1 MPRQLSSG
9 EREYATLVAE
19 LRALEEDVEAARA
32 TARRAT
38 AGPGLG
44 LYAHHESAPALHGE
58 RVGLRDGAEIVIRPI
73 EPDDMH
79 ALAIGFEHLGALSR
93 FRRFREPIDHL
104 SPSQLTYL
112 THVDHDSHEALV
124 ALDLATGEGVGV
136 ARYVRAPEDP
146 ARAEFACT
154 VADLWQGR
162 GVGTALV
169 ERLAAR
175 ARASGIE
182 RFSALILVGN
192 EPARRLLAHVA
203 DVVSEHREG
212 GTIEITAE
220 SRHDST
226 EAPRRH

>member
-1 MPRQLSSG
+1 
-9 EREYATLVAE
+9 
-19 LRALEEDVEAARA
+19 
-32 TARRAT
+32 
-38 AGPGLG
+38 
-44 LYAHHESAPALHGE
+44 
-58 RVGLRDGAEIVIRPI
+58 
-73 EPDDMH
+73 
-79 ALAIGFEHLGALSR
+79 
-93 FRRFREPIDHL
+93 
-104 SPSQLTYL
+104 
-112 THVDHDSHEALV
+112 
-124 ALDLATGEGVGV
+124 
-136 ARYVRAPEDP
+136 
-146 ARAEFACT
+146 
-154 VADLWQGR
+154 VADPWQGR